1 MGSLAHGRA
10 DESKNRARAFPTLG
24 RDTMLLL
31 LTWAAGSMDAIS
43 YLRLGHVFT
52 AMMTG
57 NTVLLGLA
65 VGQGHVL
72 AAARSILALA
82 GFAVGVI
89 VGAMVAQRGPRRGD
103 WPSAVTGALVLEAIL
118 LGAFAVAWQI
128 TGPERGEIAVYV
140 LIGLTAL
147 AMGIQSAAVQRLD
160 VPGIMTTYITG
171 TLTSLMV
178 DLAHRLRPAEDCSTM
193 AGGARTLKS
202 SGASPMLWEGRVG
215 LLSAVVLFYALGALA
230 GSFLQVHSF
239 SFVVLLPFAAVSLVV
254 GNATIRR
261 RRHGG

>member
-1 MGSLAHGRA
+1 MGSLAHRRA
-10 DESKNRARAFPTLG
+10 EESKNRARAFPTLG

-147 AMGIQSAAVQRLD
+147 AMGVQSAAVQRLD

-193 AGGARTLKS
+193 AGGARTRKLEDFWPRQPHP
-202 SGASPMLWEGRVG
+202 GAD
-215 LLSAVVLFYALGALA
+215 
-230 GSFLQVHSF
+230 Q
-239 SFVVLLPFAAVSLVV
+239 
-254 GNATIRR
+254 
-261 RRHGG
+261 